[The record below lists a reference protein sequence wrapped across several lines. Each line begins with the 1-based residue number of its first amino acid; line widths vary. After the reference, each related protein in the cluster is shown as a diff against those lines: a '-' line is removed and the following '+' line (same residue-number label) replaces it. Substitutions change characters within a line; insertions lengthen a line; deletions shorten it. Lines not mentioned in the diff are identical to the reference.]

1 MFVFNNSLTNKLEE
15 SKLVLY
21 KHYNA
26 FDSAPILSYT

>member
-15 SKLVLY
+15 RKLVHY
-21 KHYNA
+21 KYYNP